1 MTQEHFGRASKFQTA
16 LSQNSETAKKKQE
29 GWYRKT
35 MANES
40 KLIVSFRGKRLEL
53 ELPPSLTIGDVKSR
67 IASSGDDESLELSP
81 SSIKLMF
88 KGKVLSD
95 DETPV
100 LSVGGQNKKI
110 LRFMATGLSEAEQAS
125 LNQELRQALRN
136 APRVRDDLTKH
147 GQDEARRRKRMGQ
160 ALNQKKTGKETRQ
173 YCFGCIETLP
183 NLPDEHKAREI
194 LTTLANDPGVLA
206 CMAKHEWNVGS
217 LAELY
222 PKGDVTKTRVMGLNR
237 NKGQQILLRLR
248 TEDLQGFRKI
258 LSIRK
263 VLFHELAHYVHSEHD
278 NDFFQLM
285 RQIERECNEMDW
297 TQGSGMSKDDDFI
310 MADTGYEGGS
320 HRLGGTAEN
329 LSAREL
335 AARAAMSRLTLEEQE
350 IYASCGCRQD
360 EAKFLPT
367 TTHETHENQKE

>member
-1 MTQEHFGRASKFQTA
+1 
-16 LSQNSETAKKKQE
+16 
-29 GWYRKT
+29 
-35 MANES
+35 MANDIPS

-53 ELPPSLTIGDVKSR
+53 ELSPNLTIGDVKSR
-67 IASSGDDESLELSP
+67 IASSGDDESLELS
-81 SSIKLMF
+81 SIKLMF

-95 DETPV
+95 EETPV
-100 LSVGGQNKKI
+100 LSVGGRNNKKI
-110 LRFMATGLSEAEQAS
+110 LRFMATGVSVAEQAS
-125 LNQELRQALRN
+125 LNRELRQALRN
-136 APRVRDDLTKH
+136 APRVRDDLSKR
-147 GQDEARRRKRMGQ
+147 GQDEALRRKRMGQ
-160 ALNQKKTGKETRQ
+160 ALNRKKADNSRQ
-173 YCFGCIETLP
+173 YCFGRIETLP

-222 PKGDVTKTRVMGLNR
+222 PKGNVRMTRVMGLNR
-237 NKGQQILLRLR
+237 NKGQQILLRVR
-248 TEDLQGFRKI
+248 TDDLQGFRKM

-263 VLFHELAHYVHSEHD
+263 VLFHELAHNVHSEHD
-278 NDFFQLM
+278 SDFFQLM

-297 TQGSGMSKDDDFI
+297 TQGSGVSRGGDSI
-310 MADTGYEGGS
+310 MTDSGYEGGS
-320 HRLGGTAEN
+320 YRLGGTAEN

-367 TTHETHENQKE
+367 PSHETHEN